1 MGEGE
6 SEAGKYGKQCKVTSY
21 YPSHCLSYKDK
32 TSCSVVSLSA
42 RQDASRLD
50 DNLGLKAISG
60 EEGEEDFIFWLP
72 VFSWESIFDPPEVN
86 FPSLLGCIFRH
97 FGSCGQPDPIPCRV
111 VLHLTWEVVGGAIRI
126 GEWLPSL
133 RKQNCRGPA
142 WSPLA
147 EWSRAIGWESRRGWE
162 TLRMDMHKIGQ
173 FMGLL
178 CGLNTLLVVKCLENY
193 LVLSELS
200 NTIT

>member
-60 EEGEEDFIFWLP
+60 EEVRGERYLWFLSHLFR
-72 VFSWESIFDPPEVN
+72 FS
-86 FPSLLGCIFRH
+86 
-97 FGSCGQPDPIPCRV
+97 
-111 VLHLTWEVVGGAIRI
+111 
-126 GEWLPSL
+126 
-133 RKQNCRGPA
+133 
-142 WSPLA
+142 
-147 EWSRAIGWESRRGWE
+147 
-162 TLRMDMHKIGQ
+162 
-173 FMGLL
+173 
-178 CGLNTLLVVKCLENY
+178 KCKMCN
-193 LVLSELS
+193 
-200 NTIT
+200 